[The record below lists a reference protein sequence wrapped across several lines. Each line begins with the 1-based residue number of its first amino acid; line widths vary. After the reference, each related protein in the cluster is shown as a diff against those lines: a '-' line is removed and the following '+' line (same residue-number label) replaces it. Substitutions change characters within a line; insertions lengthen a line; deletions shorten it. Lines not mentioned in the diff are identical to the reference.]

1 MRMIPFIFAIV
12 LTAALAPNI
21 RASDISPQGKK
32 LSASLDSLDVEHNW
46 DAGKSVAWKTGK
58 PLENQ
63 SEYRKGNTH
72 CSAFVAAACLKLD
85 IYILRPPEHSSKL
98 LANAQAE
105 WLANKG
111 AEKGW
116 TLVKTAFD
124 AQRLANQG
132 NMVVAVFQEP
142 NPERSGHIAIIR
154 PSDKPET
161 KIRTEGPQIVQAGA
175 TNSNSTTLVEGFKH
189 HKTAWPNGVR
199 YYVHAITFK

>member
-1 MRMIPFIFAIV
+1 MHKIHFTFVVV
-12 LTAALAPNI
+12 LTAVLAPPL
-21 RASDISPQGKK
+21 RAADISPQGKK
-32 LSASLDSLDVEHNW
+32 LSTSLDSMDVEHNW

-63 SEYRKGNTH
+63 GEYRKGNTH

-85 IYILRPPEHSSKL
+85 IYILRPPEHTSKL
-98 LANAQAE
+98 LANAQAD

-116 TLVKTAFD
+116 KPVKTAID

-154 PSDKPET
+154 PSEKPDA
-161 KIRTEGPQIVQAGA
+161 KIRVEGPQIVQAGA
-175 TNSNSTTLVEGFKH
+175 TNANSTTLVEGFKH
-189 HKTAWPNGVR
+189 HKTAWPDGVK
-199 YYVHAITFK
+199 YYVHAATFK